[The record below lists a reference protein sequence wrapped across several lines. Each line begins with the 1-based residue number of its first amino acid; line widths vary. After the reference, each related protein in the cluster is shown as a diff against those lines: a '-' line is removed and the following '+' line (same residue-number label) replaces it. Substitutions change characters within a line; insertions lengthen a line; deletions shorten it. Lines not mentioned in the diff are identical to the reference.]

1 MCVDLRNRKES
12 TEQRNSKTRQHGA
25 DAPSVATD
33 GSRSGEGHN
42 PQVND
47 PSANKNNQPSEGAFI
62 KITAVFTV
70 VLGIAAIVTN
80 LQTCSALRESRH
92 DFDQTIE
99 QTKRLADNAEK
110 QLTYSQRPWV
120 GPGIIT
126 VVKPLAHGEPMEIT
140 VVSENGGRSP
150 ALHEVSLLVL
160 VPKIVPHDWRTVI
173 KEEVPDCLKEKPIW
187 DDNLGGSLILPS
199 TGGLASSSVASTVK
213 SRTLSNKDVDAIL
226 QTPTPVPTPTSSA
239 SPVSTSTPTPTPTPE
254 PPSLSDAGTINLF
267 VIGCMNY
274 FDEFKQPHRTY
285 VCEWFIPNTAT
296 PQTPF
301 RFCNLGN
308 NGD

>member
-1 MCVDLRNRKES
+1 MCVDLRNRKQS
-12 TEQRNSKTRQHGA
+12 TEQRNAKADQHGA
-25 DAPSVATD
+25 ETPSVAA
-33 GSRSGEGHN
+33 SGFCFSEGHE
-42 PQVND
+42 PQISD
-47 PSANKNNQPSEGAFI
+47 PSADDNYNPSEGTFI

-70 VLGIAAIVTN
+70 LLGIAAIVTN

-126 VVKPLAHGEPMEIT
+126 VVKPLAHGQQMQVA

-160 VPKIVPHDWRTVI
+160 VPKIVPHDWRKIVE
-173 KEEVPDCLKEKPIW
+173 EEVPDCLKVKPAW
-187 DDNLGGSLILPS
+187 NEDLGGSLILPS
-199 TGGLASSSVASTVK
+199 TGGLASSSVAATVK
-213 SRTLSNKDVDAIL
+213 SKVLSNKDVDAIL
-226 QTPTPVPTPTSSA
+226 GTL
-239 SPVSTSTPTPTPTPE
+239 TSTPTPISSASPTPVSIPTPE
-254 PPSLSDAGTINLF
+254 PTSLSDKGTIDLLLL
-267 VIGCMNY
+267 GCMNY

-285 VCEWFIPNTAT
+285 VCEWFTANSPT

-301 RFCNLGN
+301 SFCNIGN
-308 NGD
+308 SGD